1 VYEDEPM
8 RTLVG
13 LASLAILVGTA
24 TPAYADPAG
33 GESASDGSFIASLNQ
48 GGVPFK
54 DANTAISIGH
64 KACQLMDQGHPKS
77 EIITSLSSDNPG
89 FPADA
94 ATKFADSAAT
104 AFCPQHAGEPDVAP
118 PTPLPVSQ
126 WPIIDFPIITPP
138 A

>member
-1 VYEDEPM
+1 M

-13 LASLAILVGTA
+13 LASCAVLIGVA
-24 TPAYADPAG
+24 TPAHADPAG
-33 GESASDGSFIASLNQ
+33 DESGPDGSFLASLNQ

-64 KACQLMDQGHPKS
+64 KACDLMNQGHPKAQ
-77 EIITSLSSDNPG
+77 IITSLSSDNPG
-89 FPADA
+89 FPTDA
-94 ATKFADSAAT
+94 ATKFANSAAN
-104 AFCPQHAGEPDVAP
+104 AYCPQHAGEPDVA
-118 PTPLPVSQ
+118 PLPVSQ